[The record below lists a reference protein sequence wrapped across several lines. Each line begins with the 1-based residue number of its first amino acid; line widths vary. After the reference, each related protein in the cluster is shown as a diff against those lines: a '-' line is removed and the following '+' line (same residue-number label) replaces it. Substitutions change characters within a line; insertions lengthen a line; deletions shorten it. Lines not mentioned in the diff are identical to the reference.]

1 MEADMKQEIS
11 ASMNTEVTQA
21 DAKKE
26 KRLQKKEKRRR
37 YIGFFYTILLF
48 LAFDTIS
55 WLVENLVLDKIG
67 ITEEENQL
75 VYLLYEI
82 VHRVLYGVVTV
93 VFVKKLYHRSVPEIF
108 HLNNSRKALCMAA
121 GEFVFLTGLIVVNG
135 VGCDFR
141 YLHALNLTVALL
153 LLEIVLYPLVVGFFE
168 EILFR
173 VFMLDGYFYCKKQS
187 RMNRLVYVIIGTVI
201 FGAVHYTEGEPIRI
215 LLAGAGG
222 VAFTTIYLK
231 TRNLVIPMLLHA
243 IHDMYT
249 FYCGSYLVYNWTPKK
264 IEFNNSMHIVLPIV
278 SIVVSLVILLW
289 EKKNVQC
296 IEKNEKNS

>member
-1 MEADMKQEIS
+1 MEEDMKQEVNETG
-11 ASMNTEVTQA
+11 NTEVAQA

-26 KRLQKKEKRRR
+26 RRLRKKEKRRK

-48 LAFDTIS
+48 LAFDIVS
-55 WLVENLVLDKIG
+55 WLIENLILDKIG

-93 VFVKKLYHRSVPEIF
+93 VFVKRLYRRSVSEIF
-108 HLNNSRKALCMAA
+108 NLNNSKKALRVAA
-121 GEFVFLTGLIVVNG
+121 GEFIFLAGLIVVNG

-141 YLHALNLTVALL
+141 YFHAPNLTVALL
-153 LLEIVLYPLVVGFFE
+153 LLEIVLYPLAVGFFE
-168 EILFR
+168 EMLFR
-173 VFMLDGYFYCKKQS
+173 SFMLDGYFYCKKQN
-187 RMNRLVYVIIGTVI
+187 RKNRLIYAMISAVF
-201 FGAVHYTEGEPIRI
+201 FGMLHYTDGEPIRI

-222 VAFTTIYLK
+222 FAFTTIYLK

-243 IHDMYT
+243 VHDMYT
-249 FYCGSYLVYNWTPKK
+249 FYCGNYLVYNWTPKK

-278 SIVVSLVILLW
+278 SFVVSLVILLW
-289 EKKNVQC
+289 EKKKVQRT
-296 IEKNEKNS
+296 EENEKSG